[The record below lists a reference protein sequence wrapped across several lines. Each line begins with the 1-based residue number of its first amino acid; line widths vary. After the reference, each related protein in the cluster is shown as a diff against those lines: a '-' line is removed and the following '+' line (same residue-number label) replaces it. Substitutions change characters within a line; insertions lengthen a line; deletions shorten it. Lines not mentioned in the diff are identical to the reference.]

1 MIKKDV
7 AAAILMEKIVRDV
20 YSNKGSREVQPLQWS
35 ILRYLE
41 RATANS
47 SDLTSIARF
56 LGLTLSPVSRA
67 VQTLERRGLVTKRPD
82 PQSGR
87 AVVVSLSSEG
97 LATLEADPILK
108 IAKKIN
114 VLPEDER
121 EQFRNALRSLWLLA
135 DMENG
140 DADGADF
147 AHR

>member
-41 RATANS
+41 RASANS

-67 VQTLERRGLVTKRPD
+67 VQTLEKRGLVTKRPD

-87 AVVVSLSSEG
+87 AVVVSLSNEG
-97 LATLEADPILK
+97 RATLEADPILK

-114 VLPEDER
+114 VLPEGER

>member
-41 RATANS
+41 RASANS

>member
-114 VLPEDER
+114 VLPEGER

-140 DADGADF
+140 DADGADI